1 MLRWIFLLVGLGLLA
16 WLFAQVDLEALIE
29 AVAAI
34 GWGAAAVLAVYALV
48 FTADTGVW
56 LLTIRSFPADAR
68 HLYAAWKVRIV
79 GELFNVITPLAGFG
93 GEPVK
98 AVLLKRH
105 YGVGLREGT
114 ASVILYRTVATL
126 ALVLFL
132 CGGFALALNAPAF
145 PPAQK
150 GVAGAGLVLLALG
163 IGLFFLVQRYRITSL
178 TGTWLSSLRIG
189 RALDGGLHH
198 IRDVDERLVS
208 FYTRDPRRLIAALG
222 LSSLAWLL
230 GALEIYLALRF
241 LGQPVSFWDA
251 WVIEGAAQLVR
262 AGTFVIPASLGAQD
276 GALFLV
282 TAAMTG
288 QPTTGLALAVVRRF
302 RELVWLIGGA
312 LVGWTFMR
320 RTRT

>member
-16 WLFAQVDLEALIE
+16 WIFAQVDLDALIE
-29 AVAAI
+29 AVSAI

-56 LLTIRSFPADAR
+56 LLTIPSFPADAR
-68 HLYAAWKVRIV
+68 HLYASWKVRIV

-98 AVLLKRH
+98 AALLKRH

-114 ASVILYRTVATL
+114 ASVILYRTVTTL
-126 ALVLFL
+126 ALVAFL
-132 CGGFALALNAPAF
+132 CGGFALAMNAPAF

-150 GVAGAGLVLLALG
+150 GVAGAGLAALTLG
-163 IGLFFLVQRYRITSL
+163 IVLFFLVQRFRISTL

-189 RALDGGLHH
+189 RALEGVLHH
-198 IRDVDERLVS
+198 IRDVDERLVR
-208 FYTRDPRRLIAALG
+208 FYTRDPRRLMAALG
-222 LSSLAWLL
+222 FSSLAWLL
-230 GALEIYLALRF
+230 GALEIYVALHF
-241 LGQPVSFWDA
+241 LGQPVSFWEA

-262 AGTFVIPASLGAQD
+262 AGTFLIPASLGAQD

-302 RELVWLIGGA
+302 RELVWLAGGA
-312 LVGWTFMR
+312 LVGWTFMP